1 MMKGDIYL
9 SPEPAANAFLKENPF
24 GLLMGMLLD
33 QQIPMERAF
42 SAPYLLNAR
51 LKTHFDKVLS
61 AANLASLGEDQMT
74 ALFSEKP
81 ALHRFPKAMAA
92 KCHLLAERVVTDY
105 HNDAAALWEGAD
117 SAEALLSALES
128 LNGFGIDKSK
138 IFIALLGKRFNA
150 APVGWERVS
159 DPFGRAD
166 EVRSVADASSPEALE
181 EIRLFKAKMK
191 AMTKASS

>member
-1 MMKGDIYL
+1 MMTGDIYL
-9 SPEPAANAFLKENPF
+9 SPDPAANTFLKENPF
-24 GLLMGMLLD
+24 GLLVGMLLD

-51 LKTHFDKVLS
+51 LQNHFDKVLDAS
-61 AANLASLGEDQMT
+61 NLASLSEEQMI

-92 KCHLLAERVVTDY
+92 KCHLLAERVVADY
-105 HNDAAALWEGAD
+105 HNDAAALWEEAESAD
-117 SAEALLSALES
+117 ALLATLKS
-128 LNGFGIDKSK
+128 LSGFGTDKSK
-138 IFIALLGKRFNA
+138 IFLALLGKRFHV
-150 APVGWERVS
+150 APIGWEQAS

-181 EIRLFKAKMK
+181 EIRLFKARMK
-191 AMTKASS
+191 AAAKA